1 MDLVARKISY
11 DVFSGE
17 DEFRFLFDAI
27 RKSRATGELRINFN
41 QGGMSRQ
48 MQWTQKA
55 GAPELCLDT
64 ANGVCSNPLEGA
76 SPHS

>member
-1 MDLVARKISY
+1 MDLILRKVSY

-27 RKSRATGELRINFN
+27 RQAKASGSLTINFN

-48 MQWTQKA
+48 MNWTQKA
-55 GAPELCLDT
+55 GAPALKLDT
-64 ANGVCSNPLEGA
+64 VQCVCSNPVERVI
-76 SPHS
+76 S